1 MSDGQRK
8 RYGTDVGP
16 WDLDVGPWDLDVGRL
31 DLRDEGS
38 KLHVCHADMHF
49 DVGAVVVQLL
59 QRPCRL
65 VRTIHEERACPTRT
79 VTIVT
84 GYYRLSLIGL
94 GYIRDWIVDRSTI
107 CCYSNYCGIYTGLA

>member
-79 VTIVT
+79 VIIVILQKLLQAPDF
-84 GYYRLSLIGL
+84 YRLLQ
-94 GYIRDWIVDRSTI
+94 TI
-107 CCYSNYCGIYTGLA
+107 INRAGVYP